1 MIGRFRTDLELDAD
15 ASRPGAFRLRRR
27 LWARALSASLVALG
41 FLAFALDLLWERH
54 LVAALQLPLSLGL
67 LWLHLRAELD
77 DWTFTG
83 ETAVRRSFS
92 LRSLRFCETR
102 LPIVQVK
109 EVVVAQ
115 EGKRACAWL
124 ETRAGERHALV
135 IGSPGEVAAIAG
147 AFERAL
153 HFAAAEPLNRTI
165 H

>member
-1 MIGRFRTDLELDAD
+1 MIGRFRTDLELAAD
-15 ASRPGAFRLRRR
+15 SSRPGAFRLRLRFS
-27 LWARALSASLVALG
+27 ARALSASLVALG
-41 FLAFALDLLWERH
+41 FVAFALDLVWERH
-54 LVAALQLPLSLGL
+54 LVAALQLPLSVGL
-67 LWLHLRAELD
+67 LWLHVRAELD

-92 LRSLRFCETR
+92 LRDLGFRETR

-109 EVVVAQ
+109 GVVVAQ

-124 ETRAGERHALV
+124 ETHDGARHALV
-135 IGSPGEVAAIAG
+135 IGKPGEVAAIAG

-153 HFAAAEPLNRTI
+153 QFAVAEPLNRSI